1 MAKFYQELNEDLI
14 AFIQAQKVFFVATAP
29 VEGRIN
35 LSPKGMN
42 TLRCFDFKT
51 VAYLDITGSGNE
63 TAAHLKQNGRLTM
76 MFCSFTE
83 TPLVLRLSGL
93 GRAIQPRH
101 EAAWAELY
109 GHFEPVPGPRQ
120 IIILDINLVQTSCGF
135 GVPLYEFKAER
146 PTLRRSNET
155 KSEAKLAAYREK
167 HNQFSIDGLP
177 TGLLM
182 D

>member
-1 MAKFYQELNEDLI
+1 MAKFYQELNEDLM
-14 AFIQAQKVFFVATAP
+14 AFIQAQKMFFVATAP
-29 VEGRIN
+29 DQGRVN
-35 LSPKGMN
+35 LSPKGMD
-42 TLRCFDFKT
+42 TLRCFDHKT

-63 TAAHLKQNGRLTM
+63 TAAHIKQNGRLTM

-93 GRAIQPRH
+93 GRTVLPRH
-101 EAAWAELY
+101 EAAWADLY
-109 GHFEPVPGPRQ
+109 PRFDPQPGPRQ

-135 GVPLYEFKAER
+135 GVPLMDFKAER

-155 KSEAKLAAYREK
+155 KGEVKLAAYREK
-167 HNQFSIDGLP
+167 YNQFSIDGLP
-177 TGLLM
+177 TGLLE